1 MRIVERGHA
10 LANSMSHKHA
20 AVGAKAEHPPKLMR
34 AEGRVSYASSVA
46 RAAIGFGAA
55 PPPGFMWNS

>member
-1 MRIVERGHA
+1 MHHPGMNA
-10 LANSMSHKHA
+10 LRECGGMA
-20 AVGAKAEHPPKLMR
+20 ACH
-34 AEGRVSYASSVA
+34 GRKIAQAGSDA